1 MPQTLHEETNFCL
14 PQYVLFLTSQWN
26 RNWLTKCIHK
36 SSVIAANKVLSEF
49 LSVLVHRTELINNR
63 YPLLQT
69 DGVPE
74 WILICMRVLYVTFF
88 VMKFT
93 IHEEVVLWKQFSNSM
108 HFAPGIRRCL
118 VDSPHKWLLAQW
130 FGDLFDFNP
139 SKLLNKQWSGHWAAS
154 PWNSCDITSLQ
165 CTFT

>member
-1 MPQTLHEETNFCL
+1 M
-14 PQYVLFLTSQWN
+14 
-26 RNWLTKCIHK
+26 
-36 SSVIAANKVLSEF
+36 NKVLSEF

-69 DGVPE
+69 DGMPE
-74 WILICMRVLYVTFF
+74 SILICMRVLYVTFF

-118 VDSPHKWLLAQW
+118 VDAPHKWLLAQW
-130 FGDLFDFNP
+130 VGDLFDFNP
-139 SKLLNKQWSGHWAAS
+139 SKLFNKQWSGQWAAS

-165 CTFT
+165 WNLNREMYTSHFFLNALSMSSAKWQPYCLGLF